1 MTQSPGRTFR
11 VLLAAATLLLGVPIS
26 CSRPHSGDHWW
37 AHVRWLAD
45 DARKGRGTGT
55 GGYQAAA
62 DYVARE
68 FRVAGARPGGT
79 SGFFQPVRFV
89 GRRIREPECRLAL
102 VRDGRADSLAL
113 GTDAIFSTSY
123 DPSPRMIETD
133 AVFVGYGLHF
143 PEFGHDD
150 LAGIDLRGKIAV
162 VLRGGP
168 ESLPA
173 NVRAHGQNA
182 GERWKRLRAAGAIGF
197 VTLIDPAHFSIPWER
212 YVRNRFTWTYG
223 LADTSLDEY
232 HGLRFRISV
241 NPASSERLFEGSGH
255 TFAEIVAASR
265 KGEPLPHFPLRNRI
279 RARMRID
286 RHLATSPNVVGIING
301 SDRSLRKEMV
311 VLTAHLDHL
320 GIGAPVKGDSIYNG
334 AMDNASGVAT
344 LIEIARSLG
353 GARVKP
359 RRSIVLVA
367 LAAEEEGLLGSRAF
381 AAHPPPA
388 IGTMVANLNLDMFL
402 PIVPFRSTVAFGMEE
417 STLGERYRALAE
429 SSGVF
434 VAPDPAPRE
443 TYFIRSDQ
451 YNFVRAGIPA
461 LFVEFA
467 ATPGDS
473 TLEKRL
479 NQWKKELY
487 HQPSDDARQP
497 VDLAAAAAF
506 NRLLTRFAEN
516 VANERERPAWHEDS
530 YFASFGR
537 GGRAEAS
544 P

>member
-1 MTQSPGRTFR
+1 MTQSSRR
-11 VLLAAATLLLGVPIS
+11 LLRALLAAATLLLALPIS
-26 CSRPHSGDHWW
+26 CTRPHTGDRWW

-55 GGYQAAA
+55 RGYQAAA

-79 SGFFQPVRFV
+79 VGFFQPVRFS
-89 GRRIREPECRLAL
+89 GRRIRERECRLAL
-102 VRDGRADSLAL
+102 VHDGRADSLRL
-113 GTDAIFSTSY
+113 GADAVFSTSY
-123 DPSPRMIETD
+123 DPPPGLIEAD
-133 AVFVGYGLHF
+133 AVFVGYGLQI

-162 VLRGGP
+162 ILRGGP

-173 NVRAHGQNA
+173 NVRAHGQNG

-197 VTLIDPAHFSIPWER
+197 VTLSDPTHLSMGWER
-212 YVRNRFTWTYG
+212 YIRNRFTWNYG
-223 LADTSLDEY
+223 LADSSLDEY
-232 HGLRFRISV
+232 HGLKFRISV
-241 NPASSERLFEGSGH
+241 NPASSERFFEGTGH
-255 TFAEIVAASR
+255 TFEEILAASR
-265 KGEPLPHFPLRNRI
+265 RGDPLPHFPLRNRI

-286 RHLATSPNVVGIING
+286 RAMATSPNVVGIIDG
-301 SDRSLRKEMV
+301 TDPTLKKEMV

-320 GIGAPVKGDSIYNG
+320 GIGTPVKGDSIYNG
-334 AMDNASGVAT
+334 AMDNAAGAAT
-344 LIEIARSLG
+344 LIEIARALG

-417 STLGERYRALAE
+417 STLGDRYRALAE

-451 YNFVRAGIPA
+451 YNFVRAGVPA

-467 ATPGDS
+467 GMPQDS

-479 NQWKKELY
+479 NRWKKELY
-487 HQPSDDARQP
+487 HAPADDVRQP

-516 VANERERPAWHEDS
+516 VANERERPVWNEGS
-530 YFASFGR
+530 YFARFAR
-537 GGRAEAS
+537 GGRVAAA